1 MQNQLF
7 VLMPISK
14 YRKLDKAPISK
25 KERDMLF
32 ADRANIKG
40 AAQRKGIT
48 LDAWDE
54 EQESAAA
61 KNDFELGCW
70 LYLSSKS
77 YSAPAEDRAEFLR
90 RIFISG
96 FASLGYEFFTIF
108 NFGERQFDS
117 LLEQGDGDQIIDIL
131 RSEIPGDKT
140 EGIKRAFNYHG
151 WVV

>member
-7 VLMPISK
+7 ILTPISQ

-25 KERDMLF
+25 KERDMLL

-40 AAQRKGIT
+40 AAQRKGVT
-48 LDAWDE
+48 LDDWDE
-54 EQESAAA
+54 QIESAAA
-61 KNDFELGCW
+61 KNNFELGCW
-70 LYLSSKS
+70 LFLAAKS

-131 RSEIPGDKT
+131 RSEIPVDKT
-140 EGIKRAFNYHG
+140 RGIQRAFDYHG